1 MKIEFH
7 VDKDSLYPNMQRFSQ
22 NRPIDKKRARK
33 LANNLVREYNDFLPL
48 RWEELTKVELI
59 GEVEG
64 VIDAWLYFGINTV
77 AITAIYVSD
86 DMEILQAG
94 TNYGHLTY

>member
-1 MKIEFH
+1 MMKFE
-7 VDKDSLYPNMQRFSQ
+7 VSKGKLYPNMQRLYQ
-22 NRPIDKKRARK
+22 DKPIDKKRAQK
-33 LANNLVREYNDFLPL
+33 LANNLVREYNNFLPL